1 MDWPIR
7 TLGWKG
13 ALVKTGYSSYD
24 KAAAG
29 FTERRPKS
37 KETYVA
43 ELQHP
48 GPVTARKSVSMQ
60 EETFPLF
67 KSPVQSPLHS

>member
-1 MDWPIR
+1 MEQTAHVDKCHKW
-7 TLGWKG
+7 TGLSDHLGRRE

-43 ELQHP
+43 D
-48 GPVTARKSVSMQ
+48 
-60 EETFPLF
+60 
-67 KSPVQSPLHS
+67 